1 MLLIMWY
8 KLIYN
13 DLHIPQKEHA
23 MGEIIS
29 HPAFDFNRSIRLEA
43 RPERATS
50 DAGALLIREIMH
62 KLKID
67 RWLGNHLVDFR
78 RGDLVTHSWR
88 ELLRTKLILLCQ
100 GWRDNDDA
108 DFLRHDPGL
117 RLSVSDRRGDAALLP
132 DPGASV
138 TSGNKTPS
146 CPQGLASQPTLS
158 RFVDA
163 VAAPENLP
171 ALHDSL
177 AEAAG
182 RRIRSANGGRRVAT
196 LTVDVDSLPATVHG
210 HQPGSLY
217 NGHYRERIYHPLIA
231 TAGELG
237 DLLGGKLRHGNVHTA
252 DGAEAFILR
261 ILDQA
266 ERKICVKAH
275 LRLDA
280 GFPSDPLLAALEAR
294 RTRYTCR
301 IRKNAVLDRM
311 AQPYLK
317 RPVGRPP
324 REPRIWT
331 HELRYRAKEWSRS
344 RRVVLVVQEKPDELF
359 LHHFWLVTNWPVE
372 QVDGLALLKHY
383 RRRGLAE
390 AHMGELM
397 NVLEPALSSS
407 PRAKSHYRSQVPRTS
422 AVPVDSFDNNE
433 ALLLLNMLAYNIV
446 HALRCALAYTTR
458 QGWSLGRVRDQV
470 LKLGGRLVLSG
481 RRVTMILSGGGSR
494 YWAQLLAWLQRLHP
508 VEA

>member
-1 MLLIMWY
+1 
-8 KLIYN
+8 
-13 DLHIPQKEHA
+13 
-23 MGEIIS
+23 MGERIS
-29 HPAFDFNRSIRLEA
+29 QPAFDFNRSVRLEI
-43 RPERATS
+43 RPERTTS
-50 DAGALLIREIMH
+50 DAGALLLREILH

-67 RWLGNHLVDFR
+67 QWLDKHLIDFR
-78 RGDLVTHSWR
+78 REDLVTHPWR

-108 DFLRHDPGL
+108 DFLRHDPAL

-132 DPGASV
+132 GPEV
-138 TSGNKTPS
+138 PPTSGRKHPS

-177 AEAAG
+177 VEVAG
-182 RRIRSANGGRRVAT
+182 RRIRAANGGRRVAN
-196 LTVDVDSLPATVHG
+196 LTVDVDSLPAAVHG
-210 HQPGSLY
+210 HQPGSMY
-217 NGHYRERIYHPLIA
+217 NGYYHDRIYHPLIA
-231 TAGELG
+231 SAGELG

-261 ILDQA
+261 MLDQA

-280 GFPSDPLLAALEAR
+280 GFPSEPLLAALEAR

-301 IRKNAVLDRM
+301 IRKNAVLDHM

-324 REPRIWT
+324 HKPRIWF
-331 HELRYRAKEWSRS
+331 HELQYQADGWSRP

-372 QVDGLALLKHY
+372 QTDGPALLEHY

-397 NVLEPALSSS
+397 NVLAPALSSS
-407 PRAKSHYRSQVPRTS
+407 PRSKSHYRGRTPRTS

-433 ALLLLNMLAYNIV
+433 ALLLLNMLAYNLV
-446 HALRCALAYTTR
+446 HALRCTLAQTTR
-458 QGWSLGRVRDQV
+458 QGWSLGRVREQV
-470 LKLGGRLVLSG
+470 LKIGGRLVLGG
-481 RRVTMILSGGGSR
+481 RRITMILSGGGSR